1 MMKSLNYRFG
11 IVSYNVISDPEISTN
26 AKIVYTVLAVH
37 CNKNRTCFPSI
48 STMADML
55 NISYSTVW
63 RSMKELKTK
72 KCITRTGKIIKLIR

>member
-26 AKIVYTVLAVH
+26 AKIVYTVLSVH
-37 CNKNRTCFPSI
+37 CNKKRTCFPSI
-48 STMADML
+48 GTMADML

-63 RSMKELKTK
+63 RSMKELKEK
-72 KCITRTGKIIKLIR
+72 KCINRTGKIIKLIK